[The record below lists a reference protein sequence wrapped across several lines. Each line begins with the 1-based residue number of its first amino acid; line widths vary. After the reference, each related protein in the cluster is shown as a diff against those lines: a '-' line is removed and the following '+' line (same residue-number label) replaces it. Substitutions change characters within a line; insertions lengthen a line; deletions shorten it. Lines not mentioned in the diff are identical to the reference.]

1 MGKHDEQVILIVDDN
16 RDLVDFL
23 TDLVTREGFRAMSA
37 SDGLKAFEL
46 VDEHRVDLVFSDIDM
61 PRWDG
66 FELLERIK
74 ARTPHHP
81 VVVLQTGHRDVDL
94 EQAFL
99 LGAEGVHFKPFNMR
113 TLPTLL
119 RSYAPPPGAQ

>member
-1 MGKHDEQVILIVDDN
+1 MILIVDNN
-16 RDLVDFL
+16 RDLVDLL
-23 TDLVTREGFRAMSA
+23 TDLVTREGFRAISA

-74 ARTPHHP
+74 ARNPHHR
-81 VVVLQTGHRDVDL
+81 VVVL
-94 EQAFL
+94 
-99 LGAEGVHFKPFNMR
+99 
-113 TLPTLL
+113 
-119 RSYAPPPGAQ
+119 